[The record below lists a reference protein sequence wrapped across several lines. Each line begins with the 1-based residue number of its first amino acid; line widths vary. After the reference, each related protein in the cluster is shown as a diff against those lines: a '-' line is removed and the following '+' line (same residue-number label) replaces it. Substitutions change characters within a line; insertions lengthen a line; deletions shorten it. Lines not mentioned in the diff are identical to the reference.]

1 MNLRDFPGGP
11 VVKTLP
17 SCASGEDSI
26 PGWGVKILHALGS
39 KTQNIKKKNRSSI
52 VTNSIKTFFFFFLR
66 NEPKNFKDVLIVETK
81 V

>member
-17 SCASGEDSI
+17 STASGEDSI
-26 PGWGVKILHALGS
+26 PGWGVKIPHSLGS
-39 KTQNIKKKNRSSI
+39 KTQNIKKKQEQYCNKF
-52 VTNSIKTFFFFFLR
+52 NKNFFFFLR
-66 NEPKNFKDVLIVETK
+66 NEPKNLKDVLIVETK